1 MQRLAIFGGWVY
13 PILCYSD
20 HPCSRAVLRKWRMGQ
35 LLSTQGH
42 LHLPSSYNEK
52 LTQHLTVKLKNTSL
66 FLFLEISEGDS
77 RQFFELL
84 KVQSFE
90 IWP

>member
-1 MQRLAIFGGWVY
+1 MFQWLAIFGGWVY

-66 FLFLEISEGDS
+66 FLFLEII
-77 RQFFELL
+77 RA
-84 KVQSFE
+84 
-90 IWP
+90 